1 MRTNR
6 TKLLS
11 WIWTVAAAVVFSIGF
26 IGVAAAYEHGMPSC
40 APELD
45 PGTGASGIVLLVG
58 SFLLA
63 FERRRSR

>member
-26 IGVAAAYEHGMPSC
+26 IGVAAAHGMPSC